1 MPQMGAMGMQ
11 PMGGMGMGMGMQP
24 MGGMGMGMGMG
35 MQPMGGMG
43 MPTTMGGG
51 PGVKPA
57 AVPSPVVEELLSEPK
72 VLLRPDLGGGLALSL
87 VQRFGVVASTYNGAT
102 STYVAMKNCGEQPL
116 RYAQAFLTPN
126 SFSFTTFA
134 HTPPPP
140 SLFLFRSL
148 PSQAYQ
154 GGYSRGAAPHSRRG
168 SSDAA
173 AWPGG
178 APPYGSCPHGQRG
191 QSTAP

>member
-1 MPQMGAMGMQ
+1 
-11 PMGGMGMGMGMQP
+11 
-24 MGGMGMGMGMG
+24 
-35 MQPMGGMG
+35 

-116 RYAQAFLTPN
+116 RYACFPHKISFSLLFHSPLSLTP
-126 SFSFTTFA
+126 FT
-134 HTPPPP
+134 
-140 SLFLFRSL
+140 
-148 PSQAYQ
+148 
-154 GGYSRGAAPHSRRG
+154 GA
-168 SSDAA
+168 
-173 AWPGG
+173 
-178 APPYGSCPHGQRG
+178 
-191 QSTAP
+191 